1 MNILA
6 NPSDNYR
13 RWADGKLEGFT
24 DKIDDLLVEINNPL
38 SISTAEKSQIDQ
50 IIKSKN
56 VVFFDVNK
64 PIPDKKKQIKTYASI
79 FGMGDYE
86 LDSKSDTD
94 GLTEIKHNKKTQQD
108 IEYIPY
114 SDKQLNWHT
123 DGYYNSQS
131 NSILSWLLYCVCPS
145 DDGGINKYMDHE
157 IAYILYNKN
166 YQNITKL
173 MIPDSYI
180 IPENKSNSRPEVKN
194 PVFSFVNNRLNMKFS
209 MREKNIIW
217 NEKITDEINNLKNI
231 IKSSHDYHLT
241 YKLQAGQGVVT
252 NNVIHMRTAFTNS
265 KNKNRLLYRLRSKIR
280 VSC

>member
-1 MNILA
+1 
-6 NPSDNYR
+6 
-13 RWADGKLEGFT
+13 
-24 DKIDDLLVEINNPL
+24 
-38 SISTAEKSQIDQ
+38 
-50 IIKSKN
+50 
-56 VVFFDVNK
+56 
-64 PIPDKKKQIKTYASI
+64 
-79 FGMGDYE
+79 
-86 LDSKSDTD
+86 
-94 GLTEIKHNKKTQQD
+94 
-108 IEYIPY
+108 
-114 SDKQLNWHT
+114 
-123 DGYYNSQS
+123 
-131 NSILSWLLYCVCPS
+131 
-145 DDGGINKYMDHE
+145 MDHE

-180 IPENKSNSRPEVKN
+180 IPENKSNGRPEVKN

-217 NEKITDEINNLKNI
+217 NEKIIEEINNLKNI
-231 IKSSHDYHLT
+231 IESSHDYHLT

>member
-24 DKIDDLLVEINNPL
+24 DKMDDLLVEINNPL
-38 SISTAEKSQIDQ
+38 SISTAEKSRINQ

-64 PIPDKKKQIKTYASI
+64 PIPDKKKQIKAYASI

-123 DGYYNSQS
+123 DVYYNSQ
-131 NSILSWLLYCVCPS
+131 
-145 DDGGINKYMDHE
+145 
-157 IAYILYNKN
+157 
-166 YQNITKL
+166 
-173 MIPDSYI
+173 
-180 IPENKSNSRPEVKN
+180 
-194 PVFSFVNNRLNMKFS
+194 
-209 MREKNIIW
+209 
-217 NEKITDEINNLKNI
+217 
-231 IKSSHDYHLT
+231 
-241 YKLQAGQGVVT
+241 
-252 NNVIHMRTAFTNS
+252 
-265 KNKNRLLYRLRSKIR
+265 
-280 VSC
+280 